1 MADIRMAK
9 LETIKSQKAYS
20 TISREE
26 ILARSQDR
34 ALALVNVMPA
44 DSFKAGHIPGSINLP
59 IADVEIKA
67 PRLLSSLA
75 QEIAIYCA
83 GPT

>member
-1 MADIRMAK
+1 MAK
-9 LETIKSQKAYS
+9 PQTVEPAHEYA

-26 ILARSQDR
+26 ILARLQDR

-44 DSFKAGHIPGSINLP
+44 DTFKAGHIPGSINLP
-59 IADVEIKA
+59 IADIDLNA
-67 PRLLSSLA
+67 PRLLSNLA

>member
-1 MADIRMAK
+1 MAIPQTVARSHEYA
-9 LETIKSQKAYS
+9 

-26 ILARSQDR
+26 ILARLQDR

-44 DSFKAGHIPGSINLP
+44 DSFKAGHIPGSINLA
-59 IADVEIKA
+59 IADIELKA
-67 PRLLSSLA
+67 PRLLSNLA